1 MSSFHALGLSPE
13 LLSAVDKLGFIEP
26 TQIQQE
32 AIPQLINTPTD
43 FIGLAQTGTGKTAA
57 FALPLIQNI
66 DADLHEIQALI
77 LAPTRELGL
86 QIAEQIEAFSQ
97 YLPNIKSLCVYGG
110 AAITNQMKDLRRKPQ
125 ILIATPGRLLDLI
138 RRRSLNLHSIKN
150 VVLDEADEML
160 NMGFKE
166 DLNSILSTTPDTKNT
181 WLFSATMPQDIQKL
195 ISDYLHNPIKVQS
208 NKLNSS
214 NANIDHRYCVLNNDS
229 KQDALCRFIKN
240 DPEMLA
246 VVFCRTKKDTQ
257 NLADALIAKNIK
269 ADAIHGD
276 LSQAQRTMVLN
287 KFKSNGIQVLVATD
301 VAARGIDVDNL
312 THVFHYA
319 LPDDF
324 SYYTHRSGRT
334 ARAGK
339 KGMSIAFFTKRQQ
352 QMLKDLE
359 YKSQVKFK
367 AIEVPDA
374 HQIVEAHLH
383 SWSKHILTRP
393 IKNKIPAKLL
403 LDTEILFAGLTKEEL
418 IAKLVKDQ
426 IEQFDVDS
434 AKPLNQNFE
443 KAEHRNKKSFKKNK
457 SFKGRK
463 PYKAFNSNQSNNR
476 KSKRKFKK
484 AS

>member
-1 MSSFHALGLSPE
+1 MSSFHSLGLSTE
-13 LLSAVDKLGFIEP
+13 LLAAVDKLGFTEP

-32 AIPQLINTPTD
+32 AIPQLIGAPTD

-57 FALPLIQNI
+57 FALPLIQNT
-66 DADLHEIQALI
+66 DTDLHEIQSLI

-97 YLPNIKSLCVYGG
+97 FSPKIKSLCVYGG
-110 AAITNQMKDLRRKPQ
+110 AAITNQMKDLRKKPQ

-138 RRRSLNLHSIKN
+138 RRRSLNLNSIKN

-166 DLNSILSTTPDTKNT
+166 DLNSILSTTPKTKST
-181 WLFSATMPQDIQKL
+181 WLFSATMPSDIQKL

-208 NKLNSS
+208 SKLNSS
-214 NANIDHRYCVLNNDS
+214 NSNIDHRYCVLNNDS

-276 LSQAQRTMVLN
+276 LSQTQRSFVLN
-287 KFKSNGIQVLVATD
+287 KFKNNGIQVLVATD
-301 VAARGIDVDNL
+301 VAARGIDVDSL

-359 YKSQVKFK
+359 YKSQVKFQP
-367 AIEVPDA
+367 IEVPDA
-374 HQIVEAHLH
+374 HQIVEAHLQN
-383 SWSKHILTRP
+383 WSRHILTRP
-393 IKNKIPAKLL
+393 IKNKVPAKLL
-403 LDTEILFAGLTKEEL
+403 LDMETLFSGLSKEEL

-426 IEQFDVDS
+426 IEQFDVDNS
-434 AKPLNQNFE
+434 KPLNQNFD
-443 KAEHRNKKSFKKNK
+443 KGGSGRPFNKNNSKS
-457 SFKGRK
+457 SKGRK
-463 PYKAFNSNQSNNR
+463 PYKSFNSNQNNNR
-476 KSKRKFKK
+476 KPKRRFRN